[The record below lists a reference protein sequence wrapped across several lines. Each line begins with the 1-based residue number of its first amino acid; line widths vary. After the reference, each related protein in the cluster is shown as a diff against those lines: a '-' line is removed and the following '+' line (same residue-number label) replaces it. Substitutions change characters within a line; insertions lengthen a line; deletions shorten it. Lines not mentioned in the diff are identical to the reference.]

1 MHASYQKGLKTFN
14 NLYLKYYNQVTF
26 EDAMISGLLS
36 TLNEEAQEDV
46 LNEEDGS
53 LHRGSSGNLSF
64 AGSDIFDKSMEALT
78 MFQSYKTFFF
88 VADSGAY
95 YARVLGK
102 F

>member
-46 LNEEDGS
+46 LNEE
-53 LHRGSSGNLSF
+53 
-64 AGSDIFDKSMEALT
+64 ALT

-95 YARVLGK
+95 YARVLVFGK
-102 F
+102 FWV